1 MFLILLIK
9 GFIIGIAFIIPG
21 VSGGTLAIYL
31 GVYDKLL
38 YAITHIFKEFKKSF
52 LYLLPIFIGL
62 FTSIVLLAKLLGWL
76 ISFNSVITL
85 SFFIGL
91 LLGGIPSLY
100 QKIKGQPISIY
111 SILSFII
118 AFAAVMFLLVG
129 KLGNISTSI
138 DRFDFS
144 LWTYSLI
151 FIVGLLA
158 AATMVVPGISG
169 SALLI
174 TLGVYTAIVT
184 DVVGNILDFSVLGYN
199 LQVIIPFGF
208 GAVIGIFLISKL
220 IEIVL
225 KKYVIQTYS
234 AIIGFIVAS
243 AIVIIFEMTD
253 QTTAIDFKDQMPIY
267 NNLLGYMSNNIWSII
282 IGIIALF
289 LGVFVAF
296 QLVKIDRLFT
306 HDKNQIS

>member
-52 LYLLPIFIGL
+52 LFLLPIFIGL
-62 FTSIVLLAKLLGWL
+62 FASIVLLAKLLGWL

-85 SFFIGL
+85 AFFIGL

-100 QKIKGQPISIY
+100 QKIKGNRLSIY
-111 SILSFII
+111 SILSFVI
-118 AFAAVMFLLVG
+118 AFSAVMLLLVG
-129 KLGNISTSI
+129 KLYNSSNTI
-138 DRFDFS
+138 DHFDFKV
-144 LWTYSLI
+144 WTYLFILLI
-151 FIVGLLA
+151 GVLS

-184 DVVGNILDFSVLGYN
+184 DVVGNILDFTVLGYN
-199 LQVIIPFGF
+199 LQVLIPFGI
-208 GAVIGIFLISKL
+208 GAVIGIFLISKF
-220 IEIVL
+220 IEVVI
-225 KKYVIQTYS
+225 KKYVVQTYS
-234 AIIGFIVAS
+234 AIIGFIIAS
-243 AIVIIFEMTD
+243 AIVIVFEMTD
-253 QTTAIDFKDQMPIY
+253 QTSAIDFKDQTPIY
-267 NNLLGYMSNNIWSII
+267 TNIISYISGNVWSVV
-282 IGIIALF
+282 IGAIALF
-289 LGVFVAF
+289 IGIFVAF
-296 QLVKIDRLFT
+296 QLVKIDRLFS
-306 HDKNQIS
+306 HDESQNR